1 MQPDVGRCLDVVVRG
16 YERLSL
22 SFALI
27 FSVKKEARFSAESER
42 R

>member
-1 MQPDVGRCLDVVVRG
+1 MQPDVGRCLDVVVRD

-27 FSVKKEARFSAESER
+27 FLVKKEARFSAESEHR
-42 R
+42 